1 MSNWGSANHDAITM
15 QQRTK
20 EPEENL
26 WTAVLTR
33 AVQDV
38 FTTSDW
44 HATQA
49 AIAWFKNQSRDFRS
63 VCEFAGRNPQYV
75 YTKIIPKIN
84 NREKFINTLKERR
97 PYAKGM
103 SPLIFKNKKGKKG
116 RTKGTKN
123 HLTGNAYY
131 AARRVSINGKD
142 YDSNNLSNV

>member
-1 MSNWGSANHDAITM
+1 M
-15 QQRTK
+15 
-20 EPEENL
+20 
-26 WTAVLTR
+26 
-33 AVQDV
+33 
-38 FTTSDW
+38 
-44 HATQA
+44 
-49 AIAWFKNQSRDFRS
+49 FKNQSRDFRS

-116 RTKGTKN
+116 RTKGTKK